1 MKRIIPKYIIRSGL
15 YFQKVLV
22 RLLTYPIHFGSHD
35 YYPPLHYLPSPLP
48 LARRISFSASTRLK
62 YWNTVAKIYEP
73 FQPFYKVWT
82 KESYLDSVGI
92 TKESNYYVNF
102 CELYENGC
110 TVIDNFLGEDDHFLV
125 KKAFEST
132 VDPKLGSNSIMVG
145 VPVKE
150 DKLNA
155 LLHRNISIFEKVIFG
170 KYIRQQKYILSALL
184 VKNGKSP
191 FKESQKWHIDRFI
204 PCFKMFYYPN
214 PVETNPLEYY
224 EGSHLIDEQYLKNAL
239 LGASKDISN
248 INTDEDYDFSNY
260 RKRTFYVKGNSLVI
274 AATNGF
280 HRRLNEDK
288 NGVRKFITFHYY
300 FAFTRFD
307 LLKNYIFHKFQ
318 KNNEG

>member
-110 TVIDNFLGEDDHFLV
+110 TVIDNF
-125 KKAFEST
+125 
-132 VDPKLGSNSIMVG
+132 
-145 VPVKE
+145 
-150 DKLNA
+150 
-155 LLHRNISIFEKVIFG
+155 
-170 KYIRQQKYILSALL
+170 
-184 VKNGKSP
+184 
-191 FKESQKWHIDRFI
+191 
-204 PCFKMFYYPN
+204 
-214 PVETNPLEYY
+214 
-224 EGSHLIDEQYLKNAL
+224 
-239 LGASKDISN
+239 
-248 INTDEDYDFSNY
+248 
-260 RKRTFYVKGNSLVI
+260 
-274 AATNGF
+274 
-280 HRRLNEDK
+280 
-288 NGVRKFITFHYY
+288 
-300 FAFTRFD
+300 
-307 LLKNYIFHKFQ
+307 
-318 KNNEG
+318 